1 MMSRETGLEVLLVG
15 ALAAL
20 ALAANHFF
28 FHWVLFSDALVRPIL
43 F

>member
-1 MMSRETGLEVLLVG
+1 MRRETGLQLMVVG
-15 ALAAL
+15 AMTAA

-28 FHWVLFSDALVRPIL
+28 FHWALVTEAFVRRIM

>member
-1 MMSRETGLEVLLVG
+1 MGRQTGLQVLLVG
-15 ALAAL
+15 AVTAL

-28 FHWVLFSDALVRPIL
+28 FHWALFTEVFVRRIM